1 MRSQARYLELNCR
14 SSTQTCTPHKKG
26 QPSKQHAAMGVQ
38 VAPVA
43 VAEATDI
50 ETGQGVPPACP
61 FKEATLELRDS
72 RILELRSMMHRGA
85 EYAQAAV
92 LRAGYFGGESRLA
105 IAGWSFAGCLLVL
118 YSIQLLYS
126 ALRGGSDY
134 AWAMKTRGYVAALC
148 LAAITSLVLGVAVLI
163 RVFCLRDRRR
173 RAAHYAMIFI
183 ALWLGGMGMVVH
195 VMYIFTDSFA
205 KPRPILLYLDLLS
218 NLCNLVCRACL
229 LGFGTATF
237 EGDHGRAS
245 LRLIFAGGVCVL
257 YMGFWFAVSRLQR
270 DPAATQAGVFFVM
283 CLGVLAT
290 LYLIHLRR
298 RTRRNADR
306 IVARDRDRYDALW
319 KDLAAAA
326 PFLAKLDALEA
337 AVARSKQVRVEPKS
351 VRARAFAKLEQLRE
365 ITGTAKPRQFIDD
378 LAVLLAQA
386 AALNTHFQGLVAARA
401 KGGKHRPGSV
411 KSRARAIE
419 KLYRSYGG
427 DASRLIDLVRTIV
440 VFDDIDGVVA
450 FVEALCDDP
459 ALAVVGSK
467 NALSATFD
475 SRENAGYRN
484 INLSVLVVDS
494 LAFSQGLD
502 AHVCELQLGIA
513 PIEALRNE
521 EGHAN
526 YIKWRDINAE

>member
-1 MRSQARYLELNCR
+1 
-14 SSTQTCTPHKKG
+14 
-26 QPSKQHAAMGVQ
+26 MGVQ

-43 VAEATDI
+43 EVAEATDI
-50 ETGQGVPPACP
+50 EAGVPPACP
-61 FKEATLELRDS
+61 FKEATLDLRDA
-72 RILELRSMMHRGA
+72 RILELRSMMRRGA

-105 IAGWSFAGCLLVL
+105 IVLWSFSGCLMVL
-118 YSIQLLYS
+118 YSVQLLYI

-134 AWAMKTRGYVAALC
+134 TWAIKTRGYVATLC
-148 LAAITSLVLGVAVLI
+148 LAGFTLLVVGVAALI
-163 RVFCLRDRRR
+163 RVFCLRHRRR
-173 RAAHYAMIFI
+173 RAAHYAMTFM
-183 ALWLGGMGMVVH
+183 ALWVGGMGMVVH
-195 VMYIFTDSFA
+195 VMYILTDSLA
-205 KPRPILLYLDLLS
+205 KPRPALVALDLLA
-218 NLCNLVCRACL
+218 NVCQLVCRASL
-229 LGFGTATF
+229 VGFGTATF
-237 EGDHGRAS
+237 AGDHGRAS
-245 LRLIFAGGVCVL
+245 LLLIFAGGMAVL
-257 YMGFWFAVSRLQR
+257 YMGFWFAVARLQR
-270 DPAATQAGVFFVM
+270 DPATTQAGSLCGM
-283 CLGVLAT
+283 ALYALAT
-290 LYLIHLRR
+290 LYLVHVRW
-298 RTRRNADR
+298 RTGRAADR

-319 KDLAAAA
+319 RDLAAAA
-326 PFLAKLDALEA
+326 PFRAKLDALEP
-337 AVARSKQVRVEPKS
+337 AVARSRWVRVEPKS

-401 KGGKHRPGSV
+401 RGGKHRPGSV

-450 FVEALCDDP
+450 FVEALREDP

-467 NALSATFD
+467 NSLSTIFD
-475 SRENAGYRN
+475 SRESAGYRN

-502 AHVCELQLGIA
+502 AHVFELQLGIA

-521 EGHAN
+521 KGHAN